1 MLSHPYLMALIGLVF
16 VAVIVSMGYDVGW
29 DLSADVGSGWRHAPL
44 WVMVFLGLPLSAAVA
59 VAGVILQIHL
69 NRAARHERIE
79 ARAAVSSPGRRDA
92 SRVTDAPGVADAP
105 LRQVP
110 TPIVPGTSPFAPGR
124 AVAFPSTAST
134 GSATAS
140 TGSASGPTGAP
151 TAIAGSTAAGPRPST
166 VVPRHRG

>member
-16 VAVIVSMGYDVGW
+16 VAVIVSMGHGVGW
-29 DLSADVGSGWRHAPL
+29 DLSADVGSGRRHAPL

-59 VAGVILQIHL
+59 VAGVIRQIHL
-69 NRAARHERIE
+69 NRAARRERIE
-79 ARAAVSSPGRRDA
+79 ARAAVSSPGRRAA
-92 SRVTDAPGVADAP
+92 SRATDAPGVGYAP
-105 LRQVP
+105 LRQAP

-124 AVAFPSTAST
+124 AVAFPSTAPT

-140 TGSASGPTGAP
+140 AGSA
-151 TAIAGSTAAGPRPST
+151 AAGPQPST